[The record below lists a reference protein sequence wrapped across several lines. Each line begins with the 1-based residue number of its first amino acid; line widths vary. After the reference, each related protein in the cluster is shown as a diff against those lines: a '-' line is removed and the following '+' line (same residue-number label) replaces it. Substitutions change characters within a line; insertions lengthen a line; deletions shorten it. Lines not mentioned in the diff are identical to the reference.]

1 MSRCTDQQLD
11 WSKLSSTDQQL
22 WSRLGWTQA
31 RWDSDKAPP
40 SESKSWSD
48 LTKTEK
54 QAASQLGFDERN
66 WDVECQL
73 TPQKVEPEFD
83 QDDN

>member
-11 WSKLSSTDQQL
+11 WSKLSSTEQQL
-22 WSRLGWTQA
+22 WSRLGWTQD
-31 RWDSDKAPP
+31 RWDSDKAPS
-40 SESKSWSD
+40 SESKSWND

-54 QAASQLGFDERN
+54 RAASRLGFDERN
-66 WDVECQL
+66 WDVDCRL
-73 TPQKVEPEFD
+73 TPQKVEPGFD